1 MSMDKRNYIKEYEKY
16 SGLFKKHFGENAD
29 IYWKMYLNYHVDH
42 ISYDKLGILHN
53 ISKTTVRNIL
63 KRIESFLQD
72 PWKIMR
78 EVDYSIKLLD
88 GNIYMPNE
96 FILGYRGLSFDA
108 DQVFHEAIY
117 LYQHGMYQKIPRSH
131 VLWYSTQY
139 KNVDRRTAL
148 IEELRN
154 CSIFLRSGESVK
166 IFDKIEDEKGAI
178 RFEFTKEC
186 LEYITPFYYSVKGL
200 MEQEKKESNYK
211 RNSVNT

>member
-1 MSMDKRNYIKEYEKY
+1 MDKRNYIKEYEKY

-88 GNIYMPNE
+88 GYIYICQMSLYWVTVDYHLMQIKYFMKQYICISMECIRRYQEAMFYGTLLNIKM
-96 FILGYRGLSFDA
+96 
-108 DQVFHEAIY
+108 
-117 LYQHGMYQKIPRSH
+117 
-131 VLWYSTQY
+131 
-139 KNVDRRTAL
+139 
-148 IEELRN
+148 
-154 CSIFLRSGESVK
+154 
-166 IFDKIEDEKGAI
+166 
-178 RFEFTKEC
+178 
-186 LEYITPFYYSVKGL
+186 
-200 MEQEKKESNYK
+200 
-211 RNSVNT
+211 